1 MAAYDICID
10 RMVLDTIET
19 KIERIER
26 DIDESTMS
34 MDKAINQS
42 QNFLSGNQFE
52 KAKNTTLNCLAS
64 SKNTQQNLR
73 AAREYIVTLRN
84 LIDEYAKYCYSGEN
98 R

>member
-1 MAAYDICID
+1 MASYDICID
-10 RMVLDTIET
+10 PVILDTIESKLE
-19 KIERIER
+19 KIDHDIE
-26 DIDESTMS
+26 ESTAGMER
-34 MDKAINQS
+34 AINQS

-84 LIDEYAKYCYSGEN
+84 LIDEYAKYTYSGEN